1 MKNEKKLN
9 NKGFS
14 LVELIIVIAIMVI
27 LVGVLAPVY
36 TRYVEST
43 RKSSDVSAV
52 ADIMNAMETVMIERS
67 ARQATAPSDIV
78 VSLSDTTI
86 TISDGT
92 DTHVNADVAAVVGAT
107 YTLKGTWA
115 GATPTGSTITAHWN
129 AGRVEFQTQA
139 AGTAHVI
146 AAYSSALGNKFTPA
160 IAPAS

>member
-1 MKNEKKLN
+1 MKNREKMN

-67 ARQATAPSDIV
+67 ARQATAPADITV
-78 VSLSDTTI
+78 NLSATAVTI
-86 TISDGT
+86 AD
-92 DTHVNADVAAVVGAT
+92 ADVAAVVGAS
-107 YTLKGTWA
+107 YTLKGTWT
-115 GATPTGSTITAHWN
+115 GAADSTITAHWN
-129 AGRVEFQTQA
+129 SGRVEFATGA
-139 AGTAHVI
+139 TGTAHVI
-146 AAYSSALGNKFTPA
+146 AEYSTALGNKFTPP
-160 IAPAS
+160 IVAP

>member
-1 MKNEKKLN
+1 MNNKEKMN

-67 ARQATAPSDIV
+67 ARNAAAPAAITVDFS
-78 VSLSDTTI
+78 TTDI
-86 TISDGT
+86 TISDT
-92 DTHVNADVAAVVGAT
+92 DVAAVVGDT
-107 YTLKGTWA
+107 YTLKGTWTGA
-115 GATPTGSTITAHWN
+115 GASTITASWVD
-129 AGRVEFQTQA
+129 GGVEFTVT
-139 AGTAHVI
+139 AGTARVI
-146 AAYSSALGNKFTPA
+146 AEYSAALGDKFTPHVTP
-160 IAPAS
+160 AP

>member
-1 MKNEKKLN
+1 MKNREKMN

-43 RKSSDVSAV
+43 RKSSDVSAI

-67 ARQATAPSDIV
+67 ARQAAAPADIV
-78 VSLSDTTI
+78 VDLSATAVTIADT
-86 TISDGT
+86 
-92 DTHVNADVAAVVGAT
+92 DVAAVVGTT
-107 YTLKGTWA
+107 YTLKGTWT
-115 GATPTGSTITAHWN
+115 GAAASHITAHWN
-129 AGRVEFQTQA
+129 GDRVEFSTETT
-139 AGTAHVI
+139 GTAHVI

-160 IAPAS
+160 TAPAP